1 MLTDEQQYEL
11 TGITRDGKITMAAF
25 LIFGLYPQAFY
36 PQLSIIATCV
46 PGTEMGA
53 LDADGNRFIDKKR
66 IEGTLTEMLDG
77 AIAFVRNNMRT
88 ATRIDNQTGER
99 IDVSQYPIIA
109 VREAVLNAL
118 VHRDYSFHTE
128 GMPIQ
133 LVMYAD
139 RMEITNPGG
148 LYGRLTVDQLG
159 QTQPDTRNP
168 VLVTM
173 METLGKTENRYSGI
187 PTIRY
192 VMEKQA
198 LPEPV
203 FIDKRDIFKVVLYNA
218 SDVQDVPKR
227 DAGIE
232 IGIEDKKGLLQ
243 FCRIP
248 RTRAEIVEH
257 INVTSS
263 AYALRR
269 YLEPLIKAGAIQ
281 LTIPEQPRS
290 QSQRYVTNA
299 GLFPPER
306 ITK

>member
-1 MLTDEQQYEL
+1 M
-11 TGITRDGKITMAAF
+11 
-25 LIFGLYPQAFY
+25 
-36 PQLSIIATCV
+36 
-46 PGTEMGA
+46 
-53 LDADGNRFIDKKR
+53 
-66 IEGTLTEMLDG
+66 
-77 AIAFVRNNMRT
+77 
-88 ATRIDNQTGER
+88 
-99 IDVSQYPIIA
+99 SQYPIIA